1 MHAGVSAHPQT
12 PHALSTSGSLLFKSL
27 GPFGDSDNN
36 GSRYRLHF
44 LQTPLGG
51 SFCDKHENTPLPVDH
66 LVVWKV
72 VFLVMALLASNP
84 PTSLS
89 PINTVSVQT
98 LCNLPVF
105 QQNLYFVLV
114 CFALCVC
121 MVQRDCCYHIYSKQ
135 QGCKLVFVTN

>member
-1 MHAGVSAHPQT
+1 MQVCLPTPRPRMHCQHLAPCCLRVWAHLETLTIMVQDT
-12 PHALSTSGSLLFKSL
+12 DCIF
-27 GPFGDSDNN
+27 
-36 GSRYRLHF
+36 
-44 LQTPLGG
+44 QTPLGG